1 MKNLKNIEGRKY
13 IVFLTI
19 CAIFFSIVTGIVTLR
34 QNKIYKRELNEKI
47 AEIVGELKYQY
58 PNIEEEKIIKILNDS
73 SQKEKGKELL
83 DEYGIS
89 EEAATIYKIEKM
101 QTENIIINMAISFA
115 CYMIVTVIFVI
126 YLKRRQK
133 KLDELDRYIQKVS
146 QRDYS
151 ISIKESSEDELNSLK
166 NSLYKITVMLKE
178 DSINKQ
184 KQNEAILESVSDI
197 SHQLKTPLTSIQI
210 LIDNILESKDMDEET
225 KKKFMLEISKQIKG
239 MNFLILSLLKLSR
252 LDAGVVEF
260 EKREVKLSN
269 VIDDVISN
277 LEVIAEVKQIKIVKQ
292 IKNDAT
298 ILGDYNWNK
307 EAILNILKNAI
318 EHTPAGANK
327 KVQIILEENDVY
339 VGLKI
344 IDEGQG
350 IKKEDFKNI
359 FSRFYKAE
367 NSNEN
372 SIGIGLPLAK
382 SIIEKQNGYISVES
396 ELGKGTTFII
406 KYLK

>member
-1 MKNLKNIEGRKY
+1 MKKIKNIEGRKY
-13 IVFLTI
+13 IAFLTI
-19 CAIFFSIVTGIVTLR
+19 CAILFSITTGIITSR

-47 AEIVGELKYQY
+47 AEIVGELKYQN

-73 SQKEKGKELL
+73 SQKETGKKLL
-83 DEYGIS
+83 RQYGI
-89 EEAATIYKIEKM
+89 EEETATIYKIEKKK
-101 QTENIIINMAISFA
+101 TENIIINMTISFTS
-115 CYMIVTVIFVI
+115 YMIVIVIFI
-126 YLKRRQK
+126 FYLKHRQK

-146 QRDYS
+146 KRDYS

-210 LIDNILESKDMDEET
+210 LIDDILESNDMDGET
-225 KKKFMLEISKQIKG
+225 KKRFMLEISKQIKG
-239 MNFLILSLLKLSR
+239 MNFLILSLLKLSK

-298 ILGDYNWNK
+298 IQGDYNWNK
-307 EAILNILKNAI
+307 EAILNIVKNAI
-318 EHTPAGANK
+318 EHTQAEANK
-327 KVQIILEENDVY
+327 EVKIILEENDVY

-367 NSNEN
+367 NSNES